1 MLKINRTCSYQHH
14 QGKLTSGSKEKRNSS
29 SNNMFVSS
37 LCKKYLSFRC
47 RFFMDLGHNLNLRE
61 KYEKLVRK
69 NGDIIFL
76 QVKYFQKTVQP
87 VAKN

>member
-1 MLKINRTCSYQHH
+1 
-14 QGKLTSGSKEKRNSS
+14 
-29 SNNMFVSS
+29 
-37 LCKKYLSFRC
+37 
-47 RFFMDLGHNLNLRE
+47 MDLGHNLNLIE

-76 QVKYFQKTVQP
+76 QGKYFQKTVQP